1 MKKGFTLTELLAV
14 TVLLTLLVAVSYPIL
29 FNSFEEKEQE
39 LDEAKKELIY
49 NAAENYVKLNSNL
62 YPYYVNSEAC
72 VFLKDLIDESLVAIE
87 LDESFEKRIVK
98 VKMLENNQYSSTLLD
113 ANESCTSNS
122 IVYQVK
128 TCRTIDN
135 STSNYELKDNRVQYI
150 KDNVI
155 IRQIDNISGKNIDQT
170 TTVSYDN
177 MVNNYSNLH
186 DVLRYKN
193 LYYSKFNKGKEY
205 FKMLVDIDMKDGY
218 NNFSSE
224 EITALTN
231 ASIFYNNGIDT
242 TCNE

>member
-14 TVLLTLLVAVSYPIL
+14 TVLLALLVAVSYPIL

-39 LDEAKKELIY
+39 LDESKKELIY
-49 NAAENYVKLNSNL
+49 NAAENYVKLNANL
-62 YPYYVNSEAC
+62 YPYYVNSVAC
-72 VFLKDLIDESLVAIE
+72 VFLKDLIDENLVAIE

-98 VKMLENNQYSSTLLD
+98 VKMLENNQYSSTILD
-113 ANESCTSNS
+113 AGEICTSNN
-122 IVYQVK
+122 IAYQVK
-128 TCRTIDN
+128 TCGVIEQ
-135 STSNYELKDNRVQYI
+135 STGSYELKDERTQYI

-155 IRQIDNISGKNIDQT
+155 IRQIDNISGKNIDT
-170 TTVSYDN
+170 ASTVSYDN

-186 DVLRYKN
+186 EVFRYKD

-205 FKMLVDIDMKDGY
+205 FKMLVDIDMTDDY

-224 EITALTN
+224 EITTLTN
-231 ASIFYNNGIDT
+231 ASIFYNSGIDT